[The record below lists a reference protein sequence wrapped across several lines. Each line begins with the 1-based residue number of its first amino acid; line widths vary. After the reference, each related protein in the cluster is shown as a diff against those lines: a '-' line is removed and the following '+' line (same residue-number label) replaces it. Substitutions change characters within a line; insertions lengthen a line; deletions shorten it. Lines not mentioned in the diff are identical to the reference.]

1 MKKQK
6 GITLIALVI
15 TIIVLLILAAVSIT
29 ALTDEDK
36 GVVTKAK
43 QAAQKTEDA
52 AADEDSEIQ
61 EILDYAESEDVVV
74 AGFTVVFLLVAGG
87 TAYVTRNNATKV
99 NFPLTNPTKSGYEFT
114 GWYYDSACTNKA
126 TDGDTVTKDTTLY
139 AGWKEKVS
147 SPILALGTI
156 TNKKNGS
163 VVSISGVKNL
173 NGTKTFVQYT
183 TGKDIAS
190 CSILEVND
198 ADYIDY
204 NATGTSQY
212 MERTDMVLTADTY
225 KFSKDASNSKSA
237 SFTYS
242 QGGYTLI
249 GAWKRAYVKI
259 RIDFT
264 DGTYDTDDFILML
277 EYSCF
282 VEGTQ
287 IKLTDGTYKNIED
300 ITYEDELL
308 VWDFDNGCL
317 SSSKPLWI
325 QNKQVAGEYNLLKFE
340 NGSELKTV
348 NQHRIFNKD
357 AGKFTYPMTDDTPIG
372 TITVT
377 SDGIETKLVS
387 KEKVQETVNYYNI
400 ITDYH
405 MNLFA
410 SDILTSCRLSNL
422 YEIKDMKYVKDNREL
437 ASKEEY
443 PNIPE
448 EYFKGLRIA
457 EQPREINRGNDV
469 KFDDT
474 LEEYVQRLIKNKK

>member
-1 MKKQK
+1 MRKQK

-15 TIIVLLILAAVSIT
+15 TVIVLLILAAVSIT

-52 AADEDSEIQ
+52 ATDEDSEIQ

-99 NFPLTNPTKSGYEFT
+99 NFPLTNPSKDGYEFT

-139 AGWKEKVS
+139 AGWKEAS
-147 SPILALGTI
+147 SSVLDSGAI
-156 TNKKNGS
+156 TNKKNGA
-163 VVSISGVKNL
+163 VISISDVEKL
-173 NGTKTFVQYT
+173 DGTKTFVQYT

-204 NATGTSQY
+204 NPPGTREFY
-212 MERTDMVLTADTY
+212 ERTEIVLTANTY
-225 KFSKDASNSKSA
+225 NFSKDASNSKIA
-237 SFTYS
+237 SFTYT
-242 QGGYTLI
+242 QNGYTFVS
-249 GAWKRAYVKI
+249 AWKRAYVKI
-259 RIDFT
+259 RIDFV

-287 IKLTDGTYKNIED
+287 IKLADGTSKNIED
-300 ITYEDELL
+300 ITYDDELL
-308 VWDFDNGCL
+308 VWDFDNGVL
-317 SSSKPLWI
+317 ASSKPLWI
-325 QNKQVAGEYNLLKFE
+325 QKKQVAGEYNLLKFE

-357 AGKFTYPMTDDTPIG
+357 AGRFTYPMTDDTPIG
-372 TITVT
+372 TTTIT
-377 SDGIETKLVS
+377 SDGTETKLVS

-410 SDILTSCRLSNL
+410 EDILTSCRLSNL
-422 YEIKDMKYVKDNREL
+422 YEIKDMKYVKDNRKL
-437 ASKEEY
+437 ATKEEY

-457 EQPREINRGNDV
+457 EQPKEVNRGNDN
-469 KFDDT
+469 KHDKD
-474 LEEYVQRLIKNKK
+474 LEGYVQRLIKNRK

>member
-1 MKKQK
+1 MRNQK
-6 GITLIALVI
+6 GITLIALVV

-43 QAAQKTEDA
+43 QSAQKTEDA
-52 AADEDSEIQ
+52 AEQEDSDIKG
-61 EILDYAESEDVVV
+61 ILDYADEAL

-87 TAYVTRNNATKV
+87 TAYY
-99 NFPLTNPTKSGYEFT
+99 TKSYVTKLDSLPTPSKTGYKFT

-126 TDGDTVTKDTTLY
+126 NEGDTITADTTLY
-139 AGWKEKVS
+139 AGWTKNAEEIISNSITTISKCCSTQYHAQIGSNLEVAKYTTSKTISSCEIAVSEDIWEGTEKEIKPEYFSFEIADNIVQLNLS
-147 SPILALGTI
+147 SYPDGLI
-156 TNKKNGS
+156 T
-163 VVSISGVKNL
+163 SISDGAQNV
-173 NGTKTFVQYT
+173 
-183 TGKDIAS
+183 A
-190 CSILEVND
+190 
-198 ADYIDY
+198 YI
-204 NATGTSQY
+204 
-212 MERTDMVLTADTY
+212 
-225 KFSKDASNSKSA
+225 KF
-237 SFTYS
+237 
-242 QGGYTLI
+242 
-249 GAWKRAYVKI
+249 KI
-259 RIDFT
+259 IYT
-264 DGTYDTDDFILML
+264 DGTYDIDEFYLTMEYACML
-277 EYSCF
+277 
-282 VEGTQ
+282 EGTQ
-287 IKLTDGTYKNIED
+287 ISLADGTKKNIEN

-317 SSSKPLWI
+317 ASSKPLWI
-325 QNKQVAGEYNLLKFE
+325 QKKQVAGEYNLLKFE

-357 AGKFTYPMTDDTPIG
+357 AGKFTYPMTDETPVG
-372 TITVT
+372 TVTVT
-377 SDGIETKLVS
+377 SDGTETKLVS

-410 SDILTSCRLSNL
+410 EDILTSCRLSNL

-437 ASKEEY
+437 ALREEY

-474 LEEYVQRLIKNKK
+474 LEGYVQRLINLKK